1 MLREVIKDDPSPYVK
16 YIEYIEE
23 DKILGYLKYS
33 LIYDRMEIDNI
44 LVEPVPCGGLFF
56 QAVKHFLFCGGAF
69 RPQGKKLCKGQ
80 LYRFGKIGLAAFKVN
95 PALDPHSAGRF

>member
-1 MLREVIKDDPSPYVK
+1 MLREVIKDDPSPYVE

-44 LVEPVPCGGLFF
+44 LVEPEY
-56 QAVKHFLFCGGAF
+56 
-69 RPQGKKLCKGQ
+69 RGQ
-80 LYRFGKIGLAAFKVN
+80 KIGNKF
-95 PALDPHSAGRF
+95 